1 MINELP
7 TIYEVVSG
15 IAKKQVKDKSSA
27 TNHSSN
33 KSKQNP
39 KGVKNTVKNFY

>member
-1 MINELP
+1 MINDLP
-7 TIYEVVSG
+7 TVYEVVSG

-33 KSKQNP
+33 KSKQNS
-39 KGVKNTVKNFY
+39 KGVKITVKNLY